1 MPHSGLLEGESCP
14 QPLHPQP
21 GSPVVAHTHTAPSR
35 SSPPVVSCPLLTFW
49 GRNLGFVL
57 DLPAPCTTGAQ
68 LCHGGSYVLLPHM

>member
-1 MPHSGLLEGESCP
+1 M
-14 QPLHPQP
+14 
-21 GSPVVAHTHTAPSR
+21 
-35 SSPPVVSCPLLTFW
+35 VSCPLLTFW